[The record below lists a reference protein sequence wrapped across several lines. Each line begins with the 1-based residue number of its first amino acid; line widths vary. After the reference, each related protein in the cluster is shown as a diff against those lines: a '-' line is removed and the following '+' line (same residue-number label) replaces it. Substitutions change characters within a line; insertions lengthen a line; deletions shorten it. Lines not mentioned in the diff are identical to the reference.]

1 MVVSFED
8 CTAYPLP
15 FSPVGGVGFSVVGVV
30 HGVGD
35 VNTWVS
41 GWAVRVGSTPG
52 IGVGRVV
59 FLFVAICALVVVAM
73 FVFV

>member
-8 CTAYPLP
+8 VASYPLP
-15 FSPVGGVGFSVVGVV
+15 SPPVGGVGFSVVGVV

-35 VNTWVS
+35 VNTRVS

-52 IGVGRVV
+52 IGVGRER
-59 FLFVAICALVVVAM
+59 FCFVDI
-73 FVFV
+73 